1 MSEKGSDQLQ
11 MVLFVQE
18 AQGEAFAQ
26 FSESYRQFQDAFHRV
41 TSGEEKKLSLYGR
54 PVRS

>member
-1 MSEKGSDQLQ
+1 MSENGSDQLQ
-11 MVLFVQE
+11 LALFVRETQRD
-18 AQGEAFAQ
+18 AFAQ